1 MMTRLLKRFSHLL
14 RDDRGGVLIEV
25 AFIMPLMV
33 TVTLGGVE
41 LSRFVLLHQKMERV
55 AATVA
60 DLASQAQTMS
70 QNDIDNIMAAVE
82 HVASPFEMATDGV
95 VIISDVGV
103 TGGTDPVVNWQETGA
118 GSLSA
123 TSHLG
128 TAGSVATL
136 PTGFVIANDDDVIV
150 AEVFY
155 NYEPVIIGGVTG
167 PALIYQRSFYRP
179 RLGSLT
185 TPPS

>member
-1 MMTRLLKRFSHLL
+1 MMTRLLKRFSKLL

-33 TVTLGGVE
+33 SITLGGVE

-60 DLASQAQTMS
+60 DLASQVQTLS
-70 QNDIDNIMAAVE
+70 LADISNIMAAVE
-82 HVASPFEMATDGV
+82 HVASPFELSADGA

-103 TGGTDPVVNWQETGA
+103 TGGADPVVNWQETGA
-118 GSLSA
+118 GSLSVV
-123 TSHLG
+123 SHLG

-136 PTGFVIANDDDVIV
+136 PEGFVIANDDDVIV
-150 AEVFY
+150 SEVFY
-155 NYEPVIIGGVTG
+155 SYEPVILGGVTG

-179 RLGSLT
+179 RLGSLS